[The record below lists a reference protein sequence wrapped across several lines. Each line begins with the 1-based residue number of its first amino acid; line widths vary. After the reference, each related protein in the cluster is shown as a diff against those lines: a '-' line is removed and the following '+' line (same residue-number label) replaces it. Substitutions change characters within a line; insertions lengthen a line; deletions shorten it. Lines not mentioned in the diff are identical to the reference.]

1 MKKRCLTLIQRLPS
15 GEYKQIHCSYDI
27 HICDKLLRISLKYK
41 QIVSTMAEKLLYNKF
56 NFLLSA
62 LVFSSKNYFKGGP

>member
-1 MKKRCLTLIQRLPS
+1 M
-15 GEYKQIHCSYDI
+15 
-27 HICDKLLRISLKYK
+27 

-62 LVFSSKNYFKGGP
+62 LVFSSKNYFKGGSLIGK